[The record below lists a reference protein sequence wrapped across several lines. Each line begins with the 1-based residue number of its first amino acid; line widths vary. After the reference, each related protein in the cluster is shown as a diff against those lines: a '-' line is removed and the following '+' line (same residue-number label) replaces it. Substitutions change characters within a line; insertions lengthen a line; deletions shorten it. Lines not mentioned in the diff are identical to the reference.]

1 MTGQQR
7 PPRYSVE
14 RFNIVY
20 DTGEGF
26 WCGPVIDVSEG
37 GLFVETTHEL
47 PVGTVVTI
55 VPDTP
60 DQGAL
65 PFEIRA
71 EVVRVHQ
78 LDLDAHAD
86 RTPGLAFRWQ
96 GLNAEQIGQFRAF
109 ITSHGTD
116 KR

>member
-1 MTGQQR
+1 MSGQFR
-7 PPRYSVE
+7 APRFRVA

-26 WCGPVIDVSEG
+26 WCGPVVAVSES

-47 PVGTVVTI
+47 PVGTRVSI
-55 VPDTP
+55 LPDAA
-60 DQGAL
+60 DGASL
-65 PFEIRA
+65 PFELHG

-86 RTPGLAFRWQ
+86 RTPGLALRW
-96 GLNAEQIGQFRAF
+96 LDLRPEQIAQVRQFIQSQGKPRL
-109 ITSHGTD
+109 
-116 KR
+116 